1 MPNAVATEDA
11 QRTFR
16 EVTGHY
22 PTGVAVVTGVDPT
35 GELLALVVGTFS
47 SVSLDPPLV
56 SFMPMKTSRT
66 FTKMEKC
73 SSLCINIV
81 GGDQEREV
89 MSIAQRWENKFDG
102 IDWYPSPH
110 GSPVLTD
117 AIGWM
122 DTKIWKT
129 VDAGDHWIVLC
140 EVQDMAIT
148 NPVSPLI
155 FFQGGYGSFV
165 CTSLLARMDHE
176 ILPAIHAAHAA
187 RSEVEALAA
196 EIGCEVSV
204 LTAVSAD
211 EMATV
216 LSATA
221 PGVDRDAALAQRI
234 PIVPPIGDSYVFAL
248 PEPEQNRWI
257 DKLAGDD
264 KDTQVHRNRL
274 DFIREHGYGISFLP
288 SEGSE
293 AYTEMR
299 QATKQY
305 ESGRLTPR
313 QERDIRARIGR
324 TSVDYRPQ
332 MLDAEG
338 SYNVGSVVF
347 PVRDP
352 AGRHTLTLRLAQVPQ
367 NAQGSLVAAWIDKA
381 RSVVTVLEAAPAP
394 ADGPGAL
401 TDASMRV

>member
-1 MPNAVATEDA
+1 MPNAVAIEDA

-22 PTGVAVVTGVDPT
+22 PTGVAVVTGVHPT

-66 FTKMEKC
+66 FTKMEEC

-102 IDWYPSPH
+102 IDWYPSPQ

-117 AIGWM
+117 AIGWI
-122 DTKIWKT
+122 DTEIWKT

-221 PGVDRDAALAQRI
+221 PGVDRDAGLAQRI

-248 PEPEQNRWI
+248 PEAEQNRWI
-257 DKLAGDD
+257 DKLKGDE

-288 SEGSE
+288 SEGSA

-299 QATKQY
+299 QATKKY

-313 QERDIRARIGR
+313 QEREIRAQIGR

-332 MLDAEG
+332 VLFEQG
-338 SYNVGSVVF
+338 TYNVGSIVL

-367 NAQGSLVAAWIDKA
+367 NVQGRLVADWIESA
-381 RSVVTVLEAAPAP
+381 RAVAAMLETDPEAAGRG
-394 ADGPGAL
+394 DAL
-401 TDASMRV
+401 SDVAVDS

>member
-1 MPNAVATEDA
+1 MPNAVATEEA

-22 PTGVAVVTGVDPT
+22 PTGVAVVTGVDPS

-66 FTKMEKC
+66 FAKMEEC

-89 MSIAQRWENKFDG
+89 MSIARRWENKFEG
-102 IDWYPSPH
+102 IDWHESPH

-196 EIGCEVSV
+196 DIGCEVSV

-234 PIVPPIGDSYVFAL
+234 PIVPPIGDSYVFDL
-248 PEPEQNRWI
+248 PSAEQNRWI
-257 DKLAGDD
+257 DKLKGEDQ
-264 KDTQVHRNRL
+264 DTQVHRDRL

-288 SEGSE
+288 VIGSD
-293 AYTEMR
+293 AYSGMR

-313 QERDIRARIGR
+313 QEREIRAEIGR

-332 MLDAEG
+332 TLDDRGA
-338 SYNVGSVVF
+338 YNVGSVVL

-352 AGRHTLTLRLAQVPQ
+352 SGRHTLTLRLAQLPQ
-367 NAQGSLVAAWIDKA
+367 HASGRQVAAWIEKA
-381 RSVVTVLEAAPAP
+381 RAVVSVLETAPVSTDFFSKS
-394 ADGPGAL
+394 ADATVGL
-401 TDASMRV
+401 

>member
-1 MPNAVATEDA
+1 MPNAVAIEDA

-22 PTGVAVVTGVDPT
+22 PTGVAVVTGVHPT

-66 FTKMEKC
+66 FTKMEEC

-110 GSPVLTD
+110 GSPALTD
-117 AIGWM
+117 AIGWI
-122 DTKIWKT
+122 DTEIWKT

-248 PEPEQNRWI
+248 PEAEQNRWI
-257 DKLAGDD
+257 DKLKGDE

-288 SEGSE
+288 SEGSA

-338 SYNVGSVVF
+338 SYNVGSVVL

-367 NAQGSLVAAWIDKA
+367 NAQGSQVSAWIDQA
-381 RSVVTVLEAAPAP
+381 RNVVTVLEAAP

-401 TDASMRV
+401 TDASVRI

>member
-1 MPNAVATEDA
+1 MPHTVTTEEA

-22 PTGVAVVTGVDPT
+22 PTGVAIVTGTDPT

-66 FTKMEKC
+66 FARMQEC
-73 SSLCINIV
+73 SSLCVNIV
-81 GGDQEREV
+81 GGEQEREV

-110 GSPVLTD
+110 GNPVLTE

-122 DTKIWKT
+122 DTTIWKT

-140 EVQDMAIT
+140 EVKDMAIT

-187 RSEVEALAA
+187 RSQVEALAA
-196 EIGCEVSV
+196 AIGCEVSV

-248 PEPEQNRWI
+248 PEAEQDRWI
-257 DKLAGDD
+257 DKLKGEDSG
-264 KDTQVHRNRL
+264 TRVHRARL

-288 SEGSE
+288 AAGSD

-299 QATKQY
+299 RATKEY

-313 QERDIRARIGR
+313 KEREIRAQIGR

-332 MLDAEG
+332 VLDGAG
-338 SYNVGSVVF
+338 TYNVGSIVL

-352 AGRHTLTLRLAQVPQ
+352 SGRHTLTLRLAQVPQ
-367 NAQGSLVAAWIDKA
+367 NVQGNLVAEWIESA
-381 RSVVTVLEAAPAP
+381 RTVVSMLESAPSETVGGTALSDAAA
-394 ADGPGAL
+394 G
-401 TDASMRV
+401 R